1 MDHITAIDWL
11 IIGIIAIS
19 TLISIM
25 RGFVKEALSLVT
37 LITAIL
43 IARLFGGQVAGLLV
57 DVISVP
63 SLRLVAAYGGLY
75 IAVMIIGGMINYLF
89 YQVIKLA
96 GLSTFNRMLGM
107 ALGFFRGG
115 LIVVV
120 AVAIF
125 ARTPVSDDKWWQTS
139 ILIPPALE
147 TANWLQ
153 VYVIDTVSEFTAPK
167 RSI

>member
-11 IIGIIAIS
+11 IVGIVVIS
-19 TLISIM
+19 ALISVV

-37 LITAIL
+37 LVAAIL

-57 DVISVP
+57 NVISVP

-75 IAVMIIGGMINYLF
+75 LAVMIIGGMINYLI
-89 YQVIKLA
+89 YQVVKLA
-96 GLSTFNRMLGM
+96 GLSTFNRILGM
-107 ALGFFRGG
+107 AFGCVRGG

-120 AVAIF
+120 AVAILS
-125 ARTPVSDDKWWQTS
+125 RMPISDDEWWTTS
-139 ILIPPALE
+139 ILIPHALE

-153 VYVIDTVSEFTAPK
+153 VYVVEKAGEFTAPD
-167 RSI
+167 RSV